1 MLAVDFPVRMEQHAV
16 ELEITHIAVN
26 VSRDILD
33 KIAVKVR

>member
-16 ELEITHIAVN
+16 ELEITRIAVS
-26 VSRDILD
+26 VPWDILD